1 MRITNVFRLAWCLG
15 VCGFVWGCGGNKPAS
30 SQQQQQQQMQVASKT
45 SREIFF
51 PPDEQMRVKDAVPE
65 VPLLLQL
72 TTYKIT
78 LPAGTVSRNED
89 FWRHIRETAVDVG
102 THDLLYKNGVRVG
115 VAPADE
121 WENLKAILEENPAL
135 TQPGTYSGR
144 ESGDLEMEMKLKVP
158 YQNLFF
164 FDPSGDLVGRTFE
177 RCDNLLRVSFYAAP
191 HKPGTMRLG
200 MVPVVRSLREVWQA
214 TGEVNERRF
223 ELVRPEHFYAL
234 NLTVDVALDDF
245 LVVAPSPEAKWST
258 SLGANFLMADGATD
272 QTETLLIFRPMT
284 YRLKVDRVAVPP
296 TSPGPTAKTRP

>member
-1 MRITNVFRLAWCLG
+1 MRIIFAIWAICLVVLCVSG
-15 VCGFVWGCGGNKPAS
+15 VGCGSEPKGPPQ
-30 SQQQQQQQMQVASKT
+30 SQQMPLASKT
-45 SREIFF
+45 SKEIFF
-51 PPDEQMRVKDAVPE
+51 PPDEQMRAKDAVPD
-65 VPLLLQL
+65 VALLLQL

-78 LPAGTVSRNED
+78 LPAGTVSRNEE

-115 VAPADE
+115 VASADE
-121 WENLKAILEENPAL
+121 WENLKTILEDNPAL
-135 TQPGTYSGR
+135 TQPGAYTGR

-200 MVPVVRSLREVWQA
+200 MVPVVRSLREVYQA
-214 TGEVNERRF
+214 VGEVNERRI
-223 ELVRPEHFYAL
+223 ELVRPEHFYPL
-234 NLTVDVALDDF
+234 NLMVDVAIDDF

-258 SLGANFLMADGATD
+258 SLGANFLVADGATD
-272 QTETLLIFRPMT
+272 QAETLLIFRPMT
-284 YRLKVDRVAVPP
+284 YRLKVDRVAVPSAP
-296 TSPGPTAKTRP
+296 SPGPTAKTRP